1 MQSNMSPNGKQSH
14 IALNAQLLKL
24 GSTYRSAGITN
35 YIYRLVSHLAQAQVF
50 DYTLWTGEPRPEFA
64 GMAQRT
70 TRLPV
75 HKPIVRIAWEQ
86 FVQPFEIM
94 KVKPDLIHGLAFVL
108 PLVNRVPGII
118 TIFDLSFFRVPDAFN
133 SLNRLYL
140 QTMSKVSVTRAVHI
154 CAIAD
159 HGKQDIVA
167 QFGVSPD
174 KVTVVYP
181 GTDPRFAIPPTP
193 EAIAAFRHE
202 KGLPERFVL
211 YMGTLEPR
219 KNIPLLVRAFA
230 KVREQIP
237 EVQLVLAGG
246 KGWGYDDIFA
256 EVMQLGLK
264 DAVLFPGFIPS
275 EEQALWYGAA
285 EIFVYPSR
293 YEGFGLPPL
302 EAMACGTPVITSNA
316 ASLVEVVGSAGS
328 TVDPQDEMGLAEAME
343 QLLTNRVLH
352 AERRNAGFQQAA
364 TFQWEGSACIQ
375 AEVYRNALK
384 QTV

>member
-1 MQSNMSPNGKQSH
+1 MHFNPSPSESQPH

-24 GSTYRSAGITN
+24 GETYRSAGITN
-35 YIYRLVSHLAQAQVF
+35 YIYQLVRHLSEAKAF
-50 DYTLWTGEPRPEFA
+50 RYTLWTGESHPELR

-75 HKPIVRIAWEQ
+75 QRPMVRIAWEQ
-86 FVQPFEIM
+86 FLQPLEVL
-94 KVKPDLIHGLAFVL
+94 KVKPDLLHGLAFVL

-133 SLNRLYL
+133 PLNRLYL
-140 QTMSKVSVTRAVHI
+140 QTMSQVSAKRAVHI
-154 CAIAD
+154 CAIAE
-159 HGKQDIVA
+159 HGKQEIIQ
-167 QFGVSPD
+167 QFGVEPS

-181 GTDPRFAIPPTP
+181 GTDARFATPPTQ
-193 EAIAAFRHE
+193 EAIAAFRHQ
-202 KGLPERFVL
+202 KGLPERFIL

-219 KNIPLLVRAFA
+219 KNIPLLIRAFA
-230 KVREQIP
+230 TLHTHIP
-237 EVQLVLAGG
+237 NLKLVLAGG
-246 KGWGYDDIFA
+246 KGWGYNDIFA
-256 EVMQLGLK
+256 EVVRLGLENS
-264 DAVLFPGFIPS
+264 VLFPGFVPS

-316 ASLVEVVGSAGS
+316 ASLQEVVGNAGS
-328 TVDPQDEMGLAEAME
+328 TVEPTDEQGLAAAME
-343 QLLTNRVLH
+343 QLLTNKTLH

-364 TFQWEGSACIQ
+364 RFRWEASAWSQ
-375 AEVYRNALK
+375 AEVYRNALR
-384 QTV
+384 QTA

>member
-1 MQSNMSPNGKQSH
+1 MQSTFSPNAVQSH

-24 GSTYRSAGITN
+24 GQTYRSAGITN
-35 YIYRLVSHLAQAQVF
+35 YIYQLVCHLAEAQAF
-50 DYTLWTGEPRPEFA
+50 RYTLWTGESRPEFE
-64 GMAQRT
+64 GMRQRS

-75 HKPIVRIAWEQ
+75 HNPMVRIAWEQ
-86 FVQPFEIM
+86 LIQPVEIL
-94 KVKPDLIHGLAFVL
+94 KVNPDLIHGLAFVL
-108 PLVNRVPGII
+108 PLINRVPGII

-133 SLNRLYL
+133 PLNRLYL
-140 QTMSKVSVTRAVHI
+140 QTMSKISAKRAVHI
-154 CAIAD
+154 CAIAE
-159 HGKQDIVA
+159 HGKQDIIE
-167 QFGVSPD
+167 QFGVNTD

-181 GTDPRFAIPPTP
+181 GTDRRFATPPTSD
-193 EAIAAFRHE
+193 AVAAFRRE

-230 KVREQIP
+230 KVRQQLP
-237 EVQLVLAGG
+237 GLKLVLAGG
-246 KGWGYDDIFA
+246 KGWGYENIFA
-256 EVMQLGLK
+256 EVVQLGLK
-264 DAVLFPGFIPS
+264 EEVLFPGFIPS

-285 EIFVYPSR
+285 ELFVYPSR

-316 ASLVEVVGSAGS
+316 ASLREVVGTAGS
-328 TVDPQDEMGLAEAME
+328 TVDPHDEQGLVEVME
-343 QLLTNRVLH
+343 QLLTDGVLH
-352 AERRNAGFQQAA
+352 AERRNAGLEQAT
-364 TFQWEGSACIQ
+364 TFRWEVSACTQ